1 MFAAQEH
8 FEKLGKEG
16 MEAVL
21 AAAGVQIGAL
31 QKLASLNL
39 EATKAGFEA
48 WSSNAQALAWAKDT
62 EELAKV
68 QSTLL
73 QPDTDR
79 ALEYWRG
86 VYGVAAQAYSEI
98 ARIAERQLA
107 ETRFGA
113 AQGGLADPKAA
124 KKAA

>member
-48 WSSNAQALAWAKDT
+48 WSSNA
-62 EELAKV
+62 
-68 QSTLL
+68 
-73 QPDTDR
+73 
-79 ALEYWRG
+79 
-86 VYGVAAQAYSEI
+86 
-98 ARIAERQLA
+98 RIAERQLA